1 MFAQC
6 RPIEICS
13 QVESFDPCSSP
24 VSWRRQDRSDEIKF
38 RSESISG
45 ERRGKKKKKRKK
57 EEKNKIEETFTPLGH
72 ENPGLIV
79 RVKTELLTRHT
90 FFFFSPHP
98 WRFSLR
104 KEWRVRFLKDNTTI
118 VETDKKDGRNPK
130 TKAKPIENRE
140 EDTGRGGGK
149 AKRAMKC
156 SLN

>member
-1 MFAQC
+1 MKFVPKWKVLTLA
-6 RPIEICS
+6 PL
-13 QVESFDPCSSP
+13 PSP
-24 VSWRRQDRSDEIKF
+24 GGDRIDRMKLNFEAKVSLEK
-38 RSESISG
+38 G
-45 ERRGKKKKKRKK
+45 EGKKKKKRKK

-130 TKAKPIENRE
+130 TKAKPIEKK
-140 EDTGRGGGK
+140 TRGGEGK